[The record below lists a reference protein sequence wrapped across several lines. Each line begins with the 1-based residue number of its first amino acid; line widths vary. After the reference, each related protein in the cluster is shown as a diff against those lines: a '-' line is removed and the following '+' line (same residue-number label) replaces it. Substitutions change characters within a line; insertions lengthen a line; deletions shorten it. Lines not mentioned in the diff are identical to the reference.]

1 VPERAAHPGSVSAA
15 DAATFEVVRP
25 RLFGIAYRVMGGA
38 ADAEDVVQD
47 TWIRWQR
54 TNRREIRDATAFL
67 ATATTRVAINVSH
80 SARALHEA
88 PGGGWLPEPI
98 DHAADPTVG
107 VEQEEALERGVRSLW
122 EKLSPV
128 ERAVFVLR
136 EGFDYAYWEIAE
148 LLELSEVNARQILV
162 RARARLG
169 GDRRRHVS
177 RGEHRPLLMAFSVA
191 SQTGELAR
199 LEQLL
204 AGDVVA
210 SGRLTLV
217 A

>member
-1 VPERAAHPGSVSAA
+1 VPERAAHPGRVSAA

-148 LLELSEVNARQILV
+148 LLELSEANARQILV

-169 GDRRRHVS
+169 SDRRRHVS

>member
-1 VPERAAHPGSVSAA
+1 VSERAAHPGSVSAS

-169 GDRRRHVS
+169 SDRRRHVS